1 MSLEVAPGLLQI
13 VVVTVELLHDEISFQ
28 LHWPALA
35 LMLVFFAPLEPGLN
49 EAFRWT
55 DPNWSRAV
63 TAQVGSVWIDQFQI
77 LATAKGEIV
86 GDEHNDEC

>member
-1 MSLEVAPGLLQI
+1 MAGVVALPPKM
-13 VVVTVELLHDEISFQ
+13 HFSDF
-28 LHWPALA
+28 A
-35 LMLVFFAPLEPGLN
+35 LMLVFFAALEPGLN

-63 TAQVGSVWIDQFQI
+63 TAQAGSVWIDQFQI

-86 GDEHNDEC
+86 AGEQNDEC